1 MGILTSVHW
10 MFAIRYLAACLILLL
25 CASSYAQ
32 ENYIVSYVY
41 DGDTVQLT
49 NATGKFKLRLTDID
63 APERN
68 QPYGLKA
75 RRALMKLCQGDAVK
89 VNVDIVGKD
98 KYQRLLGK
106 LQCNNTDASLYLL
119 EQGYAW
125 YPHKF
130 SRNSKLKK
138 VAEDAQK
145 NNKGLW
151 QDSNPTP
158 PWVWRKLNAPPANTT
173 N

>member
-1 MGILTSVHW
+1 MLVIRHLATCLT
-10 MFAIRYLAACLILLL
+10 LLL
-25 CASSYAQ
+25 YAVSHAQAS
-32 ENYIVSYVY
+32 YIVSYVY
-41 DGDTVQLT
+41 DGDTVQLS
-49 NATGKFKLRLTDID
+49 NGAGKFKLRLTDID

-106 LQCNNTDASLYLL
+106 LECNDVDASLYLL

-130 SRNSKLKK
+130 SHAPRLKK
-138 VAEDAQK
+138 AAEDARE
-145 NNKGLW
+145 NKHGLW
-151 QDSNPTP
+151 QDDNPTP
-158 PWVWRKLNAPPANTT
+158 PWVWRKLNTQQATVPKLN